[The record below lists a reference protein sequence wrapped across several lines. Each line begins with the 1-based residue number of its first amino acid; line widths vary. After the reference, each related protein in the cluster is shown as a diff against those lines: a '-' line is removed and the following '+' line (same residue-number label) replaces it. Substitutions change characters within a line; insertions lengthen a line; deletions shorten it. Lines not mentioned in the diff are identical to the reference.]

1 MDSDEDKAI
10 DSLASNNEDWEWL
23 SRFKSGNRN
32 AFDFLVRKYQRRLFG
47 VIYNMTSN
55 KEDTAD
61 ILQDVFVK
69 AFRSLDGFKGGSQFY
84 TWLYRIAVNTT
95 LNFLNKRKQKNAM
108 SLEAWNTE
116 DDKIADF
123 LLNDH
128 KGEKGDKATLL
139 KELQEKLNEALQKL
153 STTHRAVVVL
163 FEIDG
168 MSHSE
173 IAEILHCSEGTVRS
187 RLHYA
192 KEQLKQL
199 LSDYLKNDG
208 EV

>member
-1 MDSDEDKAI
+1 MNSDDDKTI
-10 DSLASNNEDWEWL
+10 DLQASNHEDLEWL
-23 SRFKSGNRN
+23 SRFKAGNRN

-47 VIYNMTSN
+47 VIYNMTSH

-69 AFRSLDGFKGGSQFY
+69 AFRSLDGFKGDSQFY
-84 TWLYRIAVNTT
+84 TWIYRIAVNTT
-95 LNFLNKRKQKNAM
+95 LTHLSKRKQKSSM
-108 SLEAWNTE
+108 SLEAWTNEE
-116 DDKIADF
+116 DKVPDF
-123 LLNDH
+123 LLNDPN
-128 KGEKGDKATLL
+128 GEKGDKATLL

-153 STTHRAVVVL
+153 STTHRTVIVL
-163 FEIDG
+163 FEIEG
-168 MSHSE
+168 MSHAE

-199 LSDYLKNDG
+199 LNDYLKYNG

>member
-116 DDKIADF
+116 DDKIPDF
-123 LLNDH
+123 LLNDP